1 MKPERLNIRKEILI
15 WAVERNGQS
24 VEEYAQK
31 NPSFNKWINGE
42 KMPTIKQLEG
52 FATQVH
58 VPFGYLFLN
67 ELPRESIPIP
77 FFRTVDR
84 HPRFNLKLYDTIID
98 LQRKQEWLSSYI
110 RDNEI
115 NSVEFIG
122 SCVDKS
128 VEETVLTVRRLLDK
142 SPDWAFHVADSA
154 AVVRS
159 MIDWLEEIGCIIS
172 VQGYVGSNN
181 RRQLAVADCRGF
193 ALIDSYAPFI
203 YINNNDTKEAQYFT
217 LIHEFAHLLIGFSSG
232 YGSGSDNDDERENF
246 CDKVAALFLVDGA
259 LLCQKWNGNIDAL
272 ARTFRVSKIMMAR
285 RAHEEHLISDA
296 DYRSY
301 MDAYWARVHEHP
313 ARKKSGNNGGDY
325 YATTRRRLGF
335 NFLVHLS
342 NAVRSNQLSYND
354 AYRLTGCHG
363 AIFDKLISR

>member
-24 VEEYAQK
+24 VEEYALQ
-31 NPSFNKWINGE
+31 NPAFNKWIDGE
-42 KMPTIKQLEG
+42 RQPTIKQLES

-67 ELPRESIPIP
+67 ELPQESIPIP

-115 NSVEFIG
+115 NTVGFIG
-122 SCVDKS
+122 SCVGKT
-128 VEETVLTVRRLLDK
+128 VEETVLTVRRLLDNA
-142 SPDWAFHVADSA
+142 PDWAMHVADSA
-154 AVVRS
+154 AVVRTL
-159 MIDWLEEIGCIIS
+159 IDRLEEIGCVVS
-172 VQGYVGSNN
+172 VQGYVGTYN

-193 ALIDSYAPFI
+193 ALIDTYAPFI
-203 YINNNDTKEAQYFT
+203 YVNNNDTKEAQYFT
-217 LIHEFAHLLIGFSSG
+217 LIHEFAHLLIDFSSG
-232 YGSGSDNDDERENF
+232 YGNGSDNDDQREDF

-259 LLCQKWNGNIDAL
+259 LLRQKWNGNIDAL

-285 RAHEEHLISDA
+285 RAYEEHLISDA
-296 DYRSY
+296 EYRSY
-301 MDAYWARVHEHP
+301 MDAYWARVHERP
-313 ARKKSGNNGGDY
+313 ARKESSNNGGDY
-325 YATTRRRLGF
+325 YATTRRRLGV
-335 NFLVHLS
+335 NFLAHLS

-363 AIFDKLISR
+363 ATFDKLISR